1 MRRRSV
7 AFHPAN
13 FANRSAPLLAQA
25 AWRSVMSKAFKPEV
39 ALNGVVKIPSSVFK
53 SLPPPAEKKSGVIGV
68 IKRLDGT
75 VEEVTN
81 MSYIK
86 SNPNFAPRKTEWGN
100 NVTVLNKDEALI
112 KYHERK
118 GIPLPAELQVS
129 GCSSRLP
136 RASRLAPH
144 APCPPL
150 PAELQA
156 SGCLLTPHASHPP
169 HASRRLTPRASHLAP
184 RTASLAPRALRPRP
198 TPGQAKKVKLDAAA
212 AESKTGVFNRLG
224 GGRASRKG
232 KPSGT
237 MKPGGAFSRL
247 AGKAIGEALSE
258 EAPAAAAA
266 SPEAK
271 RPPRPKGGV
280 KMMSGVEGAVR
291 GEKRP
296 AAAAEEE
303 AAAKRVA

>member
-1 MRRRSV
+1 MEIRASYARRSV

-150 PAELQA
+150 SQRSSKRAAA
-156 SGCLLTPHASHPP
+156 SSRLMPHTRLTPHA
-169 HASRRLTPRASHLAP
+169 ASRLAPRTSHLAP
-184 RTASLAPRALRPRP
+184 
-198 TPGQAKKVKLDAAA
+198 QV
-212 AESKTGVFNRLG
+212 
-224 GGRASRKG
+224 
-232 KPSGT
+232 
-237 MKPGGAFSRL
+237 SRL
-247 AGKAIGEALSE
+247 APYAH
-258 EAPAAAAA
+258 AP
-266 SPEAK
+266 
-271 RPPRPKGGV
+271 RLDR
-280 KMMSGVEGAVR
+280 R
-291 GEKRP
+291 R
-296 AAAAEEE
+296 
-303 AAAKRVA
+303 R